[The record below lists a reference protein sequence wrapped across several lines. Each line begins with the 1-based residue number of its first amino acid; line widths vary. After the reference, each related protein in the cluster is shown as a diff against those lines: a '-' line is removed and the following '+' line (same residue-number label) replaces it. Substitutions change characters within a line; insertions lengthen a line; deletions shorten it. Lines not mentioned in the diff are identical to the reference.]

1 MGITPN
7 IYVIV
12 NLLITF
18 ISITF
23 LKKSGKL
30 RLIKVSGKPTKY
42 ISTWETLL
50 SYLISVI
57 LVSIFI
63 EQHTLVWNLRVLNQ
77 ISTWETL
84 LIQNIF
90 CLKTLKIIGI
100 NPSKLNIGLTEL

>member
-30 RLIKVSGKPTKY
+30 RLIKVSGETDEVHQYMGNTPVLFDIRNPCKHFHRATHPCMEFTGIKSDQHMGNTPYSEY
-42 ISTWETLL
+42 IL
-50 SYLISVI
+50 SENS
-57 LVSIFI
+57 
-63 EQHTLVWNLRVLNQ
+63 ENHRNQ
-77 ISTWETL
+77 P
-84 LIQNIF
+84 Q
-90 CLKTLKIIGI
+90 
-100 NPSKLNIGLTEL
+100 